1 MFLEDFNSLIISFI
15 ISEVAVNPRLMWCP
29 RPGCET
35 VCTLTEE
42 VSHKKTKRK
51 FFGLLP
57 ISRNQRNQAVVC
69 SSCQFSF
76 CSQCKT
82 PWHIDSPCPSLSR
95 LLSDPN
101 KNVHDPVII
110 YKRFNC
116 YVLDLTDNLI
126 VIAGRPDRIA

>member
-1 MFLEDFNSLIISFI
+1 MFPEEFNSLTISFI
-15 ISEVAVNPRLMWCP
+15 ISEVAVDPRLMWCP

-110 YKRFNC
+110 YKRFNW
-116 YVLDLTDNLI
+116 YVLDLTENLI
-126 VIAGRPDRIA
+126 VIAGRSDRIA